1 MEMRS
6 LGATGERVSAL
17 CMGCWEIGGQAWGD
31 FPAWDGVRLVQ
42 QAFDAGITTFDTA
55 EVYGNG
61 RSEVLLG
68 EALYG
73 RRDDAFIIS
82 KVGYLPGTDGAQS
95 IQGAKQPRDYSPKRI
110 RDACDLALR
119 RLRTEYID
127 AYLLHDPPLAHR
139 RARGAVRRAAG
150 TAGGRQDPL
159 VGDIRQNRS
168 AGDRRGSHPALGRPS
183 NRNAIQ
189 RR

>member
-82 KVGYLPGTDGAQS
+82 KVGYCPAPM
-95 IQGAKQPRDYSPKRI
+95 ARSPFRAPSSRVTTRPSAFATPATWPCAAFARNTSTPI
-110 RDACDLALR
+110 SCTTR
-119 RLRTEYID
+119 RCTSSST
-127 AYLLHDPPLAHR
+127 R
-139 RARGAVRRAAG
+139 RRSPCCRNCRRPA
-150 TAGGRQDPL
+150 
-159 VGDIRQNRS
+159 RS
-168 AGDRRGSHPALGRPS
+168 AGGGYPPEPVSRRPPWKPS
-183 NRNAIQ
+183 GAGAPQ
-189 RR
+189 